1 MLRKIVLAI
10 FFLFVFIPKVFAA
23 DPDKIGG
30 GEFSSSYDVIY
41 EVDSNGIT
49 TVTEK
54 INLKNLTDQYY
65 ASQFKLIIGATSV
78 FDVKASDG
86 GGQMQVSLDQ
96 KDTATEINVKFNQ
109 QVVGLNK
116 LLPWT
121 LSFKSKDFA
130 ERIGKVWEVRSPRV
144 SSVGDLESYNLVIT
158 VPSDFGE
165 PTSITPAPKN
175 QTSNSGRLFLTF
187 SKDQLTKSGVSASFG
202 NFQLFDFE
210 LSYHLDN
217 NNLVPILTNIA
228 LPPDTAYQDVVYKD
242 INPKPMNVTLDDDGN
257 YLAWYR
263 LQGGEKLDIKLL
275 GSAKLYTKS
284 KVKKPFLDE
293 NLRKKYTQA
302 DKYWEK
308 DHPKIQEKL
317 TEILAGKT
325 QTDPTEKAKLIYRYV
340 VDNLKYDSNKINTD
354 NDRLGAVTVLNNP
367 TLAICMEF
375 TDLFIAL
382 ARAAGIPARELNG
395 YAYTANPKLRPLSLN
410 KDILHA
416 WPEIWDENRG
426 WMMIDPTWENTSG
439 GVDYFNKL
447 DLSHFVFV
455 TKGSSS
461 LSPVPAGS
469 YKYVGQDS
477 KDVKISL
484 SDNDFL
490 GSPKLDVQTETGNP
504 VLAGFPTKV
513 KVKIK
518 NTGNAAFPSSK
529 LAISAD
535 KLKFLGL
542 EQQTLGTIPPFGQAD
557 FEFNIRTNSLFDNF
571 NDQLV
576 IAIGSQKY
584 TKDITVKPFLIFQT
598 YPLIGIGILS
608 LMGVV
613 YLLILGTHIYSARK
627 KK

>member
-1 MLRKIVLAI
+1 MFPVR
-10 FFLFVFIPKVFAA
+10 VFAA
-23 DPDKIGG
+23 S
-30 GEFSSSYDVIY
+30 EFASSYDVTY
-41 EVDSNGIT
+41 DVGNDGIT

-54 INLKNLTDQYY
+54 INLRNLTEQYY
-65 ASQFKLIIGATSV
+65 ANQFKLIIGATSV

-86 GGQMQVSLDQ
+86 GGQMQISLDQ

-109 QVVGLNK
+109 QIVGLNK

-121 LSFKSKDFA
+121 LQFKSKDFA
-130 ERIGKVWEVRSPRV
+130 EKIGKVWEVRSPRI
-144 SSVGDLESYNLVIT
+144 SSVGDLENYNLVIS

-165 PTSITPAPKN
+165 PTSITPGPKN
-175 QTSNSGRLFLTF
+175 QTSNSGKLFLTF
-187 SKDQLTKSGVSASFG
+187 TRDQLTKSGVSASFG
-202 NFQLFDFE
+202 NFQLFGFD

-263 LQGGEKLDIKLL
+263 LQRGEKLDIKIM
-275 GSAKLYTKS
+275 GSARLYTKS
-284 KVKKPFLDE
+284 KVKNPFLDAD
-293 NLRKKYTQA
+293 LRKKYTQA

-308 DHPKIQEKL
+308 DHPKIQKKL
-317 TEILAGKT
+317 SEILGNNPP
-325 QTDPTEKAKLIYRYV
+325 TDSKEKAKLIYRYV
-340 VDNLKYDSNKINTD
+340 VDNLKYDSSKINSG

-367 TLAICMEF
+367 GLAICMEF

-382 ARAAGIPARELNG
+382 SRAAGIPARELDG
-395 YAYTANPKLRPLSLN
+395 YAYTANSKLRPLSLN

-416 WPEIWDENRG
+416 WPEIWEEDKG
-426 WMMIDPTWENTSG
+426 WVMVDPTWENTSG

-455 TKGSSS
+455 VKGLSSQ
-461 LSPVPAGS
+461 SPVSAGS
-469 YKYVGQDS
+469 YKYSGQDS

-490 GSPKLDVQTETGNP
+490 GSPKLDVQIETNNP
-504 VLAGFPTKV
+504 ILAGFPA

-518 NTGNAAFPSSK
+518 VSNTGNAAFPSSK
-529 LAISAD
+529 LAIFAD
-535 KLKFLGL
+535 KLRFLGTT
-542 EQQTLGTIPPFGQAD
+542 QQALGIIPPFGQAV
-557 FEFNIRTNSLFDNF
+557 FEFNIRTKSLFDNF

-576 IAIGSQKY
+576 IAIGSQKF
-584 TKDITVKPFLIFQT
+584 TRSVQVKPFLIFQT
-598 YPLIGIGILS
+598 YPLIGISILS

-613 YLLILGTHIYSARK
+613 YLLILGTHIYFAK
-627 KK
+627 KKK